1 MSFFQDILTK
11 VFKPADSAIKTDS
24 NADPVTELNELIK
37 ANINISNDAIEG
49 NKIDIMAI
57 LENLANKYPQKLN
70 WKVSIVDL
78 LTLLGL
84 DNSLTAR
91 KKLAAELG
99 YQGDTSDTATM
110 NVWLI
115 KEVIKK
121 LDQAGG
127 DVNSL
132 AKQLSK

>member
-1 MSFFQDILTK
+1 MSFFQEILTK
-11 VFKPADSAIKTDS
+11 VFKPDDAKIENS
-24 NADPVTELNELIK
+24 ADPVSAMTEAIR
-37 ANINISNDAIEG
+37 ANINISNDAISD
-49 NKIDIMAI
+49 NKIDAMAV
-57 LENLANKYPQKLN
+57 LEGLAKSYPQKLN

-99 YQGDTSDTATM
+99 YQGDTNDTATM

-115 KEVIKK
+115 KEVIKQ
-121 LDQAGG
+121 LEQAGG
-127 DVNSL
+127 NVNEL
-132 AKQLSK
+132 VNQLKK